1 MCVCVCTYEV
11 CNGNYRLAL
20 CLSACLPACLPVSAS
35 AFTASRVPFCCALSA
50 RFTTALL
57 FDEALE
63 PQFPDDLA
71 DVDSATTSSL
81 QWVLDNDM
89 DASGVEMTFS
99 HDCLDVNGAHIS
111 VPISQVRTVCT
122 TSESAS
128 SLREREGEREREC
141 VCVCVCV
148 CACVC
153 VRVFVCSC
161 VRVFVCSCAC
171 VCVNFSLIPN
181 TRPSLLALFN
191 LMTPHLLP
199 TRQSPKTRV

>member
-128 SLREREGEREREC
+128 SLREREGERERER
-141 VCVCVCV
+141 VCV

-153 VRVFVCSC
+153 VRVCVFVCSC
-161 VRVFVCSCAC
+161 VRVFVCSCVRVRAC
-171 VCVNFSLIPN
+171 VSIF
-181 TRPSLLALFN
+181 LLS
-191 LMTPHLLP
+191 P
-199 TRQSPKTRV
+199 TRAPPSSLFSTS